1 MIRGDLGNEKVG
13 CGLDKVKITFGDV
26 TTVYMTFSALIRLL
40 RDGTV
45 VTWVKEECWCISYCI
60 KKQNKNTLQ
69 NTYTMYLT
77 CGLSL
82 KRGEIRRL

>member
-1 MIRGDLGNEKVG
+1 MIHGDLGNEKVG

-45 VTWVKEECWCISYCI
+45 VTWVKEECWCISYCM
-60 KKQNKNTLQ
+60 KKKTRCRILLQ
-69 NTYTMYLT
+69 
-77 CGLSL
+77 S
-82 KRGEIRRL
+82 I